1 MPSRSTNVV
10 VNATTWNFT
19 IFNEIL
25 VFLLLSNIPYSLEK
39 EMATHSS
46 ILVRR
51 IPWTEVPRR
60 LQSMGP
66 QRVRY
71 DWATNLVLHITSS
84 LLFCSWTLSFLT
96 YLGSVKQCCYEHSG
110 ACTFRFN
117 IFIFFVYFHRSE
129 ISRSYGSS
137 IFNFFKN
144 FHIVAYR
151 GHSTFYFQVL
161 GES

>member
-1 MPSRSTNVV
+1 MPSRSTHVV
-10 VNATTWNFT
+10 VNATTWNFI

-51 IPWTEVPRR
+51 IPWTVVPRR

-71 DWATNLVLHITSS
+71 D
-84 LLFCSWTLSFLT
+84 
-96 YLGSVKQCCYEHSG
+96 
-110 ACTFRFN
+110 
-117 IFIFFVYFHRSE
+117 
-129 ISRSYGSS
+129 
-137 IFNFFKN
+137 
-144 FHIVAYR
+144 
-151 GHSTFYFQVL
+151 
-161 GES
+161 